1 MLVASGLATNQ
12 IMAVIWALALAYS
25 DLTERRI
32 PNYLVF
38 SAIGVCLFVLA
49 WGGEAPLGGAPL
61 SVAGGLGLAMLLT
74 LPGYLTR
81 RLGAGD
87 VKMLLAVATMGGH
100 ALVLQTFVIGALL
113 AVLPALAYWYFPGRL
128 GGRVPCPT
136 SSRCLPFGAALGGG
150 LIGSLLLLPL
160 VHSR

>member
-1 MLVASGLATNQ
+1 MIVASGLAANE
-12 IMAVIWALALAYS
+12 IIAVMWALFIAYS

-38 SAIGVCLFVLA
+38 GAAMVCLFALA
-49 WGGEAPLGGAPL
+49 WGDQAPLGGGPL
-61 SVAGGLGLAMLLT
+61 SVAGGLGLALLLT
-74 LPGYLTR
+74 LPGYLAQ

-87 VKMLLAVATMGGH
+87 VKMLMAVATMGGY

>member
-1 MLVASGLATNQ
+1 MPVAAGLAANE
-12 IMAVIWALALAYS
+12 IMAVLWAMSVAYS
-25 DLTERRI
+25 DMTERRI

-38 SAIGVCLFVLA
+38 GAALVCLFVLA
-49 WGGEAPLGGAPL
+49 WDGQAPLGGDLL
-61 SVAGGLGLAMLLT
+61 SVAGGFGLALLLT
-74 LPGYLTR
+74 LPGYLTH

>member
-100 ALVLQTFVIGALL
+100 ALVLQTFVIGSLL
-113 AVLPALAYWYFPGRL
+113 AAGLVFFYWRFPREQAPARLPGKY
-128 GGRVPCPT
+128 
-136 SSRCLPFGAALGGG
+136 LPFGAALAVG
-150 LIGSLLLLPL
+150 LIGSLLLLPA
-160 VHSR
+160 VHPR